1 MPWTTK
7 EDLHILIDLMPEGA
21 WEEAKSI
28 LLDCLADAAGDTVV
42 HNSTDAPEGEPAP
55 AEITTMEEA

>member
-7 EDLHILIDLMPEGA
+7 EDLHTLIDLMPEDA

-42 HNSTDAPEGEPAP
+42 HNPTDAPEGEPP
-55 AEITTMEEA
+55 PGEIAAREES

>member
-7 EDLHILIDLMPEGA
+7 EDLHILIDLMPEDA

-28 LLDCLADAAGDTVV
+28 LLGCLADAEGGTVV
-42 HNSTDAPEGEPAP
+42 HNPTDAPEGEPSP
-55 AEITTMEEA
+55 AEVTAIEEA